1 MGKQITIT
9 IYSWR
14 GALRE
19 ETKKGYEYGPTE
31 VVLTGF
37 HSIHIN
43 LICTNLAKIPL
54 DKAKENKEIRIEE
67 TIIRIHRNLYHN

>member
-1 MGKQITIT
+1 MRRQRK
-9 IYSWR
+9 
-14 GALRE
+14 A
-19 ETKKGYEYGPTE
+19 TKTYGPTE